1 MLLLDTPVGFFY
13 YFAVTITLYECKAE
27 LFVKRYNA
35 WKVADYDFFQYI
47 CLPLL
52 VSLMIASALE
62 LRAYATALFVESVPS
77 SLWRARYGVWF

>member
-1 MLLLDTPVGFFY
+1 ML
-13 YFAVTITLYECKAE
+13 AW
-27 LFVKRYNA
+27 YNA
-35 WKVADYDFFQYI
+35 WKVADYDLFQYI

-77 SLWRARYGVWF
+77 SLWRARDGVWF